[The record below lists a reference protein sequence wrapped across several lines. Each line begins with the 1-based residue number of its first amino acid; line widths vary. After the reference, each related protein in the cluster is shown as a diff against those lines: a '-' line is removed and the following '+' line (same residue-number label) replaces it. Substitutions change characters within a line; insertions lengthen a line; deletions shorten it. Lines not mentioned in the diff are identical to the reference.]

1 MAEKI
6 LQTRIINKHTSY
18 DVATSNDSFVPKL
31 GEIILAKLDV
41 QQNDGQTI
49 PTFLMKV
56 GDGQKT
62 LKNLN
67 WMHAPA
73 SDVYNWAKQATKP
86 AYIATEITRGSST
99 VGADLTAAEQA
110 IQALQTAIGGSGSVA
125 TMIEAAINALDVDAS
140 TDADGVIISSISET
154 DGKISVTR
162 RALTDADIAD
172 LNVAMAKVTGLSAA
186 LAAKADTST
195 TDAISARLNNGGD
208 IKQAIDS
215 AATAASDAQTYAE
228 GVEDALDAYKT
239 SNDAALAEV
248 KATAEAARTESEV
261 DDQIDAKINT
271 FNTNTVNPLANRLG
285 QVEQKATNN
294 ATAISGLAG
303 DGRTN
308 ETVKGNADAIAK
320 LAQDIG
326 NVANVMNFRGVSTG
340 TNPGDGITD
349 PQNGDV
355 IIFGEAEYVYDGSSW
370 IKFGDASDNATAISD
385 LQDRMASVE
394 GKNTTQDQNIQTN
407 ATNIGVA
414 QAAAEA
420 AQAHSEGV
428 ASDLADEV
436 ARAKK
441 AETDNLAEAK
451 EYAEGQASTAQTNAT
466 NAAKEYTDTEVKKV
480 DDKVVALSTTVSTN
494 AQTAAAATKQV
505 ADDLAAYETAND
517 AALDVVR
524 TNAQKGVDDAAAA
537 SAAVTALANGQVA
550 QNKTATETNAT
561 NIANIEAN
569 YAKVKATGD
578 KYQLVVGADEE
589 VIIFDC
595 GGIE

>member
-215 AATAASDAQTYAE
+215 AASAASGAQAYAE
-228 GVEDALDAYKT
+228 DVEDALDAYKT

-248 KATAEAARTESEV
+248 KATAEAARTEEEV
-261 DDQIDAKINT
+261 NSQIDTKINT
-271 FNTNTVNPLANRLG
+271 FKTQTVDPIAAD
-285 QVEQKATNN
+285 VAKAKTDIVTN
-294 ATAISGLAG
+294 ATAITTLKN
-303 DGRTN
+303 T
-308 ETVKGNADAIAK
+308 EVKANADAIAK

-340 TNPGDGITD
+340 TNPGDDITD

-394 GKNTTQDQNIQTN
+394 GKNNTQDQNIQTN

-420 AQAHSEGV
+420 AQTHSEGV
-428 ASDLADEV
+428 ASDLAAEI
-436 ARAKK
+436 ARATK
-441 AETDNLAEAK
+441 AEEDNLAEAK

-466 NAAKEYTDTEVKKV
+466 NAAKEYTNTEVKKV

-494 AQTAAAATKQV
+494 AETAANATKKV

-550 QNKTATETNAT
+550 QNKTATERNAT

-578 KYQLVVGADEE
+578 NKYQLVVGADEE